1 MGKKNYKNMNFNN
14 KDDYLYA
21 LYGLIEYIYPLLEKY
36 IRYNGQ
42 LGLYLEEIIK
52 QNKQYIDFDICEEWK
67 DKIQNV
73 SHGLLKGF
81 VDEASTGFSYIM
93 FRKLMNKTK
102 YKLSDIPR
110 DVDEDLKELRDVRN
124 WTFHLAQS
132 DFVASKEVFD
142 KSISPEFKKY
152 IVHQFNPIKISK
164 YRVAETIMMASFHD
178 HTAHRIE
185 VYEKVFD
192 LMKNDFEILLGE
204 KIQIAECMNDIYYFF
219 DDDFAT
225 AQLSMAMQKKKYDGS
240 DEQYEKIT
248 GRKKNKL

>member
-14 KDDYLYA
+14 KEDYLYA

-42 LGLYLEEIIK
+42 LGHYLEEIMEK
-52 QNKQYIDFDICEEWK
+52 NQKYIDFNICEEWK

-102 YKLSDIPR
+102 YKLSDIPK
-110 DVDEDLKELRDVRN
+110 DIDDELKELRDVRN

-132 DFVASKEVFD
+132 DFVASREVFE
-142 KSISPEFKKY
+142 KSVAPEFKKHV
-152 IVHQFNPIKISK
+152 IHQFNPVKIRK
-164 YRVAETIMMASFHD
+164 YRVSETIMLASFHD

-185 VYEKVFD
+185 VYEKIFEI
-192 LMKNDFEILLGE
+192 MKKDFEILLGE
-204 KIQIAECMNDIYYFF
+204 KIEIVECLSDIFF
-219 DDDFAT
+219 FLGDDFAT

-248 GRKKNKL
+248 GRKKNRW

>member
-1 MGKKNYKNMNFNN
+1 M
-14 KDDYLYA
+14 
-21 LYGLIEYIYPLLEKY
+21 
-36 IRYNGQ
+36 
-42 LGLYLEEIIK
+42 
-52 QNKQYIDFDICEEWK
+52 
-67 DKIQNV
+67 
-73 SHGLLKGF
+73 
-81 VDEASTGFSYIM
+81 
-93 FRKLMNKTK
+93 
-102 YKLSDIPR
+102 
-110 DVDEDLKELRDVRN
+110 
-124 WTFHLAQS
+124 AQS

-152 IVHQFNPIKISK
+152 IVHQFNPIMISK

-248 GRKKNKL
+248 GRKKNKW

>member
-14 KDDYLYA
+14 KEDYLYA
-21 LYGLIEYIYPLLEKY
+21 LYGLIEYVYPLLEKY

-42 LGLYLEEIIK
+42 LGQYLEEIMGKK
-52 QNKQYIDFDICEEWK
+52 QKYIDFDTCEEWK

-164 YRVAETIMMASFHD
+164 YRVAETIMMASFYD
-178 HTAHRIE
+178 HTAHRIK
-185 VYEKVFD
+185 VYEKVFG

-219 DDDFAT
+219 DNDFAT

-248 GRKKNKL
+248 GRKKNKW